1 MRVKWLWLFPA
12 AIALHALVDGVV
24 VLLKDSV
31 GMVALEAILFAAAL
45 AVAALAYRIVK
56 KL

>member
-1 MRVKWLWLFPA
+1 
-12 AIALHALVDGVV
+12 

-31 GMVALEAILFAAAL
+31 GMVALEAILFVAAL